1 MRANQS
7 TDVIDLNLAFKLR
20 NLFLNQRRN
29 RLGIL
34 ARHAECDMMHLPE

>member
-20 NLFLNQRRN
+20 NLFLNQRRD
-29 RLGIL
+29 RL
-34 ARHAECDMMHLPE
+34 ASSRHADCDMMHLPE

>member
-20 NLFLNQRRN
+20 NMFLNQRRN
-29 RLGIL
+29 CLGIL
-34 ARHAECDMMHLPE
+34 GGTPSAT

>member
-20 NLFLNQRRN
+20 NLFLNQR
-29 RLGIL
+29 
-34 ARHAECDMMHLPE
+34 ATASASSRHADCDMMHLPE

>member
-29 RLGIL
+29 CLGD
-34 ARHAECDMMHLPE
+34 RVENVGVRVTP

>member
-20 NLFLNQRRN
+20 NLFLNQRRD
-29 RLGIL
+29 RLSIL
-34 ARHAECDMMHLPE
+34 AHADCDMMHLPE